1 MRLARRTWTLAEP
14 WGRGRTLTSLVALLV
29 AAVAALAVSG
39 SLSRNALNIGGTLF
53 VYIALAEAW
62 NILAGMSG
70 QVSLGVGAFVGIG
83 AYSMGLVM
91 VHDGFGMLAGLAV
104 AAGAGGLLG
113 LFLVVPLLRL
123 RGDYFAVGTLAAA
136 LALQAWLL
144 NWNFAGGSTGLSL
157 PIAGIP
163 SLEGLYQLG
172 VIVGVLGIGAAVVV
186 RGSRFGLRLLA
197 IREHEGA
204 AATLGVNTWRMRAGA
219 LVLSSTLTGL
229 AGGAFALMQLSFEP
243 TGMVGMN
250 WTIWALMM
258 VVIGGFGTII
268 GPIAGAVFV
277 YYVVATELASYPTLG
292 LFIEGAL
299 LIVIVRFAPRG
310 IVPLVADGVKAGIS
324 SWRPAQQDRPEAT
337 SRADAVVGADAA
349 GSGGTPG
356 PAAAGQSVLSGAPTR
371 TVGPLVVRGLQKH
384 FGSVVAT
391 DRVSFRIEPGEAV
404 GLIGPNGSGKS
415 TLLKL
420 IAGVEKPDGGSVTLG
435 ETPLAGRKPHT
446 VNRLG
451 VAVAMQVPRPFA
463 DLTVHENIRLAA
475 GHHAGHREH
484 QAAEEV
490 LDVCGLRHRARVKAG
505 SLGLLDLKR
514 LEFARALATNPAI
527 ILLDEVAAGLV
538 GEELAQVIALI
549 KRVNATGRSVI
560 VVEHVQQVI
569 SGVVDRVLV
578 LSSGKLIAEGTPAEI
593 AANAEVEQIYY
604 GTPASARPRATPAAE
619 PDRTHARRPA
629 ILEVDGVSAGYGSL
643 VALREVSLTI
653 RQTDIVS
660 VLGANGSGKSTLAGA
675 VSGQVRAIQGR
686 IRFDGHVITKTPAYD
701 RARLGICLC
710 PEGRGIFTSLT
721 VEENLLLG
729 VPLRRRRAEITPEL
743 ERVYDVLP
751 VLRARG
757 RQRAGSLSGGEQQML
772 AIGRALLMS
781 PKLLICDELS
791 LGLAPKI
798 TGELYEVLVR
808 VNQSGVAILLIEQNV
823 HRALGISTAAYVLNR
838 GQVTFAGAPGELLDD
853 KILAEAYFAS
863 GAQSAAL
870 AEPLTPPGRPAQE
883 TR

>member
-1 MRLARRTWTLAEP
+1 VRLAHRGWTLAEP
-14 WGRGRTLTSLVALLV
+14 WGRGQTLASLVALLV
-29 AAVAALAVSG
+29 ATAAALAVTN
-39 SLSRNALNIGGTLF
+39 SLSRDALNVGGTLF

-62 NILAGMSG
+62 NILAGLSG
-70 QVSLGVGAFVGIG
+70 QVSLGVGAFVGVG

-91 VHDGFGMLAGLAV
+91 VHDGFGMLAGLVV
-104 AAGAGGLLG
+104 AAGAGALLS
-113 LFLVVPLLRL
+113 LILTVPLLRL

-144 NWNFAGGSTGLSL
+144 NWNFAGGSTGLNL
-157 PIAGIP
+157 PVAGIP
-163 SLEGLYQLG
+163 GLGGLYQLG
-172 VIVGVLGIGAAVVV
+172 VVVGALGIGVAVLV

-219 LVLSSTLTGL
+219 LLLSGTLTGL

-243 TGMVGMN
+243 TGIVGMN

-258 VVIGGFGTII
+258 VVIGGFGTIT
-268 GPIAGAVFV
+268 GPIAGAIFV

-299 LIVIVRFAPRG
+299 LIIIVRFAPRG
-310 IVPLVADGVKAGIS
+310 VVPLVVDGVKAGIS
-324 SWRPAQQDRPEAT
+324 RWRPASPDRPMAGTAT
-337 SRADAVVGADAA
+337 
-349 GSGGTPG
+349 
-356 PAAAGQSVLSGAPTR
+356 AAAPADHDVLSGALSRP
-371 TVGPLVVRGLQKH
+371 VGPLVVHGLQKR

-391 DRVSFRIEPGEAV
+391 DQVSFRVEPGEAL

-420 IAGVEKPDGGSVTLG
+420 IAGVERPDGGSVSLG
-435 ETPLAGRKPHT
+435 ETPLTGKKPYA

-463 DLTVHENIRLAA
+463 DLTVIENIRLAA
-475 GHHAGHREH
+475 GHHAGHREY

-490 LDVCGLRHRARVKAG
+490 LDVCGLRHRARAKAG

-514 LEFARALATNPAI
+514 LEFARALATNPAV

-538 GEELAQVIALI
+538 GEELNEVIALI

-578 LSSGKLIAEGTPAEI
+578 LSSGKVIAEGTPAEI
-593 AANAEVEQIYY
+593 AANADVEQIYY
-604 GTPASARPRATPAAE
+604 GTRASPRPRATSAAASAE
-619 PDRTHARRPA
+619 PRPTV
-629 ILEVDGVSAGYGSL
+629 LEVAEVSAGYGSL
-643 VALREVSLTI
+643 IALRGVSLTI
-653 RQTDIVS
+653 RRNDIVS
-660 VLGANGSGKSTLAGA
+660 VLGANGSGKSTLAA
-675 VSGQVRAIQGR
+675 TVSGQVRALQGR
-686 IRFDGHVITKTPAYD
+686 ITFDGHAITKAPAYD

-710 PEGRGIFTSLT
+710 PEGRGIFTGLT
-721 VEENLLLG
+721 VEENLILG
-729 VPLRRRRAEITPEL
+729 IPLRRRRAEIAPEL
-743 ERVYDVLP
+743 ERVYDILP
-751 VLRARG
+751 VLRSRG
-757 RQRAGSLSGGEQQML
+757 RQRGGSLSGGEQQML
-772 AIGRALLMS
+772 AIGRALLMR

-808 VNQSGVAILLIEQNV
+808 VNESGVAILLIEQNV
-823 HRALGISTAAYVLNR
+823 HRALEISTAAYVLNR

-863 GAQSAAL
+863 DAQSAAP
-870 AEPLTPPGRPAQE
+870 AKPLTPPGQAVAGEPITGSGQ
-883 TR
+883 

>member
-1 MRLARRTWTLAEP
+1 VRLAHRSWSLAEP
-14 WGRGRTLTSLVALLV
+14 WGRGRTLVSLAALLV
-29 AAVAALAVSG
+29 AFAVALAVSG
-39 SLSRNALNIGGTLF
+39 SLSRNALNILGALF

-62 NILAGMSG
+62 NILAGLSG
-70 QVSLGVGAFVGIG
+70 QVSLGVGAFVGVG

-104 AAGAGGLLG
+104 AAVAGGLFG
-113 LFLVVPLLRL
+113 LLLVVPLLRL

-144 NWNFAGGSTGLSL
+144 NWSFAGGSTGLSL
-157 PIAGIP
+157 PIAGVP

-172 VIVGVLGIGAAVVV
+172 AVVGALCIGIAVVV

-204 AATLGVNTWRMRAGA
+204 AATLGVNTWRMRAAA
-219 LVLSSTLTGL
+219 LVLSSTLIGL

-243 TGMVGMN
+243 NGMVGIN

-299 LIVIVRFAPRG
+299 LILIVRFAPRG
-310 IVPLVADGVKAGIS
+310 IVPLVVDGIKAGIS
-324 SWRPAQQDRPEAT
+324 RWRPARQDRPEAT
-337 SRADAVVGADAA
+337 SPADTAVGRADPVD
-349 GSGGTPG
+349 
-356 PAAAGQSVLSGAPTR
+356 QSALAGAPGR
-371 TVGPLVVRGLQKH
+371 TVGPLVVQGLEKR

-391 DRVSFRIEPGEAV
+391 DQVSFRIESGEAV

-435 ETPLAGRKPHT
+435 ETPLGGRKPYT

-463 DLTVHENIRLAA
+463 DLTVHENVRLAA

-490 LDVCGLRHRARVKAG
+490 LDLCGLRHRARAKAG

-514 LEFARALATNPAI
+514 LEFARALATNPAV

-593 AANAEVEQIYY
+593 AANAEVGQIYY
-604 GTPASARPRATPAAE
+604 GTRVSARPRATPTAA
-619 PDRTHARRPA
+619 PAGTQARQSA

-643 VALREVSLTI
+643 VALRDVSLTI

-660 VLGANGSGKSTLAGA
+660 VLGANGSGKSTLAA
-675 VSGQVRAIQGR
+675 TVSGQVRAIQGR
-686 IRFDGHVITKTPAYD
+686 IRFDGHVITKSPAYD

-710 PEGRGIFTSLT
+710 PEGRGIFTSLS

-743 ERVYDVLP
+743 ERVYDILP
-751 VLRARG
+751 ALRSRG

-781 PKLLICDELS
+781 PRLLICDELS

-808 VNQSGVAILLIEQNV
+808 VNESGVAILLIEQNV
-823 HRALGISTAAYVLNR
+823 HRALEISTAAYVLSR

-853 KILAEAYFAS
+853 KVLAEAYFAS
-863 GAQSAAL
+863 GAQPAAL
-870 AEPLTPPGRPAQE
+870 AEPPAQGRPAQE

>member
-1 MRLARRTWTLAEP
+1 VRLAHRTWTLAEP
-14 WGRGRTLTSLVALLV
+14 WGRRRTLASLVALLV
-29 AAVAALAVSG
+29 AAMAALAVSG

-53 VYIALAEAW
+53 AYIALAEAW
-62 NILAGMSG
+62 NILAGLSG
-70 QVSLGVGAFVGIG
+70 QVSLGVGAFVGVG

-104 AAGAGGLLG
+104 AACAGGLLG
-113 LFLVVPLLRL
+113 LLLVVPLLRL

-144 NWNFAGGSTGLSL
+144 NWNFAGGSTGLSI
-157 PIAGIP
+157 PIAGVP

-172 VIVGVLGIGAAVVV
+172 VVVGVLGIGAAVVV

-197 IREHEGA
+197 IRDHEAA

-299 LIVIVRFAPRG
+299 LILIVRFAPRG
-310 IVPLVADGVKAGIS
+310 IVPLVADGIKAGTS
-324 SWRPAQQDRPEAT
+324 RWRPAQQDRPEAT
-337 SRADAVVGADAA
+337 SPADTVVGPADA
-349 GSGGTPG
+349 TG
-356 PAAAGQSVLSGAPTR
+356 PSVLSGAPGR
-371 TVGPLVVRGLQKH
+371 TVDPLVVRGLEKR

-420 IAGVEKPDGGSVTLG
+420 IAGIEKPDGGSVTLG
-435 ETPLAGRKPHT
+435 ETPLGGRKPYT

-463 DLTVHENIRLAA
+463 DLTVHENVRLAA

-514 LEFARALATNPAI
+514 LEFARALATNPAV

-560 VVEHVQQVI
+560 IVEHVQQVI

-604 GTPASARPRATPAAE
+604 GTRASARPRATPTAE
-619 PDRTHARRPA
+619 PAGTEVRQPT
-629 ILEVDGVSAGYGSL
+629 ILDVDGVSAGYGSL
-643 VALREVSLTI
+643 VALRDVSLTI
-653 RQTDIVS
+653 RQPDIVS
-660 VLGANGSGKSTLAGA
+660 VLGANGSGKSTLAA
-675 VSGQVRAIQGR
+675 TVSGQVRAIQGR
-686 IRFDGHVITKTPAYD
+686 IRFDGRVITKTPAYD

-710 PEGRGIFTSLT
+710 PEGRGIFTSLS

-751 VLRARG
+751 VLRSRG

-808 VNQSGVAILLIEQNV
+808 VNESGVAIMLIEQNV
-823 HRALGISTAAYVLNR
+823 HRALEISTAAYVLNR

-853 KILAEAYFAS
+853 RVLAEAYFAS

-870 AEPLTPPGRPAQE
+870 AEPRSPQGRPAQE

>member
-1 MRLARRTWTLAEP
+1 MRLAHRSWTLAEP
-14 WGRGRTLTSLVALLV
+14 WGRGQTLASLVTLLV
-29 AAVAALAVSG
+29 ATAAALAVTN
-39 SLSRNALNIGGTLF
+39 SLSRNALNVGGTLF

-62 NILAGMSG
+62 NILAGLSG
-70 QVSLGVGAFVGIG
+70 QVSLGVGAFVGVG
-83 AYSMGLVM
+83 AYAMGLVM
-91 VHDGFGMLAGLAV
+91 VHDGFGTLAGLAV
-104 AAGAGGLLG
+104 AAGAGALLS
-113 LFLVVPLLRL
+113 LLLVVPLLRL

-144 NWNFAGGSTGLSL
+144 NWNFAGGSTGLNL
-157 PIAGIP
+157 PVAGIP
-163 SLEGLYQLG
+163 GLGGLYQLG
-172 VIVGVLGIGAAVVV
+172 VVVGALGIGVAVLV

-219 LVLSSTLTGL
+219 LLLSGTLTGL

-243 TGMVGMN
+243 TGIVGMN

-258 VVIGGFGTII
+258 VVIGGFGTIT
-268 GPIAGAVFV
+268 GPIAGAIFV

-299 LIVIVRFAPRG
+299 LILIVRFAPRG
-310 IVPLVADGVKAGIS
+310 VVPLVVDGVKAGIS
-324 SWRPAQQDRPEAT
+324 HWRPASPDRPTA
-337 SRADAVVGADAA
+337 
-349 GSGGTPG
+349 GTPAVAA
-356 PAAAGQSVLSGAPTR
+356 PADHDVLSGALSRP
-371 TVGPLVVRGLQKH
+371 VGPLVVHGLQKR

-391 DRVSFRIEPGEAV
+391 DQVSFRVEPGEAL

-420 IAGVEKPDGGSVTLG
+420 IAGVERPDGGSVSLG
-435 ETPLAGRKPHT
+435 ETPLAGKKPYV

-451 VAVAMQVPRPFA
+451 VAVAMQVPQPFA
-463 DLTVHENIRLAA
+463 DLTVIENIRLAA

-490 LDVCGLRHRARVKAG
+490 LDVCGLRHRARAKAG

-514 LEFARALATNPAI
+514 LEFARALATNPAV

-538 GEELAQVIALI
+538 GEELNQVIALI

-578 LSSGKLIAEGTPAEI
+578 LSSGKVIAEGTPAEI

-604 GTPASARPRATPAAE
+604 GARASARPRATSAAASAE
-619 PDRTHARRPA
+619 PQPTV
-629 ILEVDGVSAGYGSL
+629 LEVAGVSAGYGSL
-643 VALREVSLTI
+643 IALRGVSLTI
-653 RQTDIVS
+653 RRNDIVS
-660 VLGANGSGKSTLAGA
+660 VLGANGSGKSTLAA
-675 VSGQVRAIQGR
+675 TVSGQVRALQGR
-686 IRFDGHVITKTPAYD
+686 ITFDGHAITKTPAYD

-710 PEGRGIFTSLT
+710 PEGRGIFTGLS
-721 VEENLLLG
+721 VEENLILG
-729 VPLRRRRAEITPEL
+729 IPLRRRRAEIAPEL
-743 ERVYDVLP
+743 ERVYDILP
-751 VLRARG
+751 VLRSRG
-757 RQRAGSLSGGEQQML
+757 RQRGGSLSGGEQQML
-772 AIGRALLMS
+772 AIGRALLMR

-808 VNQSGVAILLIEQNV
+808 VNESGVAILLIEQNV
-823 HRALGISTAAYVLNR
+823 HRALEISTAAYVLNR
-838 GQVTFAGAPGELLDD
+838 GQVTFAGAPRELLDD
-853 KILAEAYFAS
+853 KVLAEAYFAS
-863 GAQSAAL
+863 GAQSAAP
-870 AEPLTPPGRPAQE
+870 AKPLTPQGRPSQE
-883 TR
+883 NR

>member
-1 MRLARRTWTLAEP
+1 MRLAHRSWTLAEP
-14 WGRGRTLTSLVALLV
+14 WGRGQTLASLVTLLV
-29 AAVAALAVSG
+29 ATAAALAVTN
-39 SLSRNALNIGGTLF
+39 SLSRNALNVGGTLF

-62 NILAGMSG
+62 NILAGLSG
-70 QVSLGVGAFVGIG
+70 QVSLGVGAFVGVG

-91 VHDGFGMLAGLAV
+91 VHDGFGTLAGLAV
-104 AAGAGGLLG
+104 AAGAGALLS
-113 LFLVVPLLRL
+113 LLLVVPLLRL

-144 NWNFAGGSTGLSL
+144 NWNFAGGSTGLNL
-157 PIAGIP
+157 PVAGIP
-163 SLEGLYQLG
+163 GLGGLYQLG
-172 VIVGVLGIGAAVVV
+172 VVVGALGIGVAVLV

-219 LVLSSTLTGL
+219 LLLSGTLTGL

-243 TGMVGMN
+243 TGIVGMN

-258 VVIGGFGTII
+258 VVIGGFGTIT
-268 GPIAGAVFV
+268 GPIAGAIFV

-299 LIVIVRFAPRG
+299 LILIVRFAPRG
-310 IVPLVADGVKAGIS
+310 VVPLVVDGVKAGIS
-324 SWRPAQQDRPEAT
+324 HWRPASPDRPTA
-337 SRADAVVGADAA
+337 
-349 GSGGTPG
+349 GTPAVAA
-356 PAAAGQSVLSGAPTR
+356 PADHDVLSGALSRP
-371 TVGPLVVRGLQKH
+371 VGPLVVHGLQKR

-391 DRVSFRIEPGEAV
+391 DQVSFRVEPGEAL

-420 IAGVEKPDGGSVTLG
+420 IAGVERPDGGSVSLG
-435 ETPLAGRKPHT
+435 ETPLAGKKPYV

-451 VAVAMQVPRPFA
+451 VAVAMQVPQPFA
-463 DLTVHENIRLAA
+463 DLTVIENIRLAA

-490 LDVCGLRHRARVKAG
+490 LDVCGLRHRARAKAG

-514 LEFARALATNPAI
+514 LEFARALATNPAV

-538 GEELAQVIALI
+538 GEELNQVIALI

-578 LSSGKLIAEGTPAEI
+578 LSSGKVIAEGTPAEI

-604 GTPASARPRATPAAE
+604 GARASARPRATSAAASAE
-619 PDRTHARRPA
+619 PQPTV
-629 ILEVDGVSAGYGSL
+629 LEVAGVSAGYGSL
-643 VALREVSLTI
+643 IALRGVSLTI
-653 RQTDIVS
+653 RRNDIVS
-660 VLGANGSGKSTLAGA
+660 VLGANGSGKSTLAA
-675 VSGQVRAIQGR
+675 TVSGQVRALQGR
-686 IRFDGHVITKTPAYD
+686 ITFDGHAITKTPAYD

-710 PEGRGIFTSLT
+710 PEGRGIFTGLS
-721 VEENLLLG
+721 VEENLILG
-729 VPLRRRRAEITPEL
+729 IPLRRRRAEIAPEL
-743 ERVYDVLP
+743 ERVYDILP
-751 VLRARG
+751 VLRSRG
-757 RQRAGSLSGGEQQML
+757 RQRGGSLSGGEQQML
-772 AIGRALLMS
+772 AIGRALLMR

-808 VNQSGVAILLIEQNV
+808 VNESGVAILLIEQNV
-823 HRALGISTAAYVLNR
+823 HRALEISTAAYVLNR
-838 GQVTFAGAPGELLDD
+838 GQVTFAGAPRELLDD
-853 KILAEAYFAS
+853 KVLAEAYFAS
-863 GAQSAAL
+863 GAQSAAP
-870 AEPLTPPGRPAQE
+870 AKPLTPQGRPSQE
-883 TR
+883 NR

>member
-1 MRLARRTWTLAEP
+1 MRLAHRTWTLAEP
-14 WGRGRTLTSLVALLV
+14 WGRARTLASLAALLV
-29 AAVAALAVSG
+29 ATAAALAVSG
-39 SLSRNALNIGGTLF
+39 SLSRSALNIGGTLF

-62 NILAGMSG
+62 NILAGLSG
-70 QVSLGVGAFVGIG
+70 QVSLGVGAFVGVG

-104 AAGAGGLLG
+104 AAGAGALLG
-113 LFLVVPLLRL
+113 LLLVVPLLRL

-172 VIVGVLGIGAAVVV
+172 VVVGVLGIGAAVVV

-299 LIVIVRFAPRG
+299 LILIVRFAPRG
-310 IVPLVADGVKAGIS
+310 IVPLVVDGIKAGMS
-324 SWRPAQQDRPEAT
+324 RWRPAPQHRPEAT
-337 SRADAVVGADAA
+337 SRADAVR
-349 GSGGTPG
+349 
-356 PAAAGQSVLSGAPTR
+356 QSALSGAPGR
-371 TVGPLVVRGLQKH
+371 TVGPLVVQGLEKR
-384 FGSVVAT
+384 FGSVVAA

-435 ETPLAGRKPHT
+435 GTPLGGRKPYT

-463 DLTVHENIRLAA
+463 DLTVHENVRLAA

-514 LEFARALATNPAI
+514 LEFARALATNPVV

-578 LSSGKLIAEGTPAEI
+578 LSSGKLIAAGTPAEI
-593 AANAEVEQIYY
+593 AANAEVAQIYY
-604 GTPASARPRATPAAE
+604 GTRATARPLATPAAE
-619 PDRTHARRPA
+619 LAGTQARQPA

-643 VALREVSLTI
+643 VALRDVSLTI

-660 VLGANGSGKSTLAGA
+660 VLGANGSGKSTLAA
-675 VSGQVRAIQGR
+675 TVSGQVRAIQGR

-701 RARLGICLC
+701 RARQGICLC
-710 PEGRGIFTSLT
+710 PEGRGIFSGLT

-743 ERVYDVLP
+743 ERVYDILP
-751 VLRARG
+751 ALRSRG

-772 AIGRALLMS
+772 AIGRAFLMS

-808 VNQSGVAILLIEQNV
+808 VNESGVAILLIEQNV
-823 HRALGISTAAYVLNR
+823 HRALEISTAAYVLNR

-853 KILAEAYFAS
+853 KVLAEAYFAS

-870 AEPLTPPGRPAQE
+870 AEPLTPQGRPAQE

>member
-1 MRLARRTWTLAEP
+1 VRLAHRTWTLAEP
-14 WGRGRTLTSLVALLV
+14 WGRGRTLASLAALLV
-29 AAVAALAVSG
+29 ATAAALAVSG
-39 SLSRNALNIGGTLF
+39 SLSRSALNIGGTLF

-62 NILAGMSG
+62 NILAGLSG
-70 QVSLGVGAFVGIG
+70 QVSLGVGAFVGVG

-113 LFLVVPLLRL
+113 LLLVVPLLRL

-157 PIAGIP
+157 PIAGVP

-172 VIVGVLGIGAAVVV
+172 VVVGVLGIGAAVVV

-197 IREHEGA
+197 IRDHEGA

-299 LIVIVRFAPRG
+299 LILIVRFAPRG
-310 IVPLVADGVKAGIS
+310 IVPLVADGIKAGTS
-324 SWRPAQQDRPEAT
+324 RWRPAQQDRPEAA
-337 SRADAVVGADAA
+337 SPAD
-349 GSGGTPG
+349 
-356 PAAAGQSVLSGAPTR
+356 AGQSVLSGAPGR
-371 TVGPLVVRGLQKH
+371 TVDPLIVRGLEKR

-420 IAGVEKPDGGSVTLG
+420 IAGIEKPDGGSVTLG
-435 ETPLAGRKPHT
+435 ETPLGGKKPYT

-463 DLTVHENIRLAA
+463 DLTVHENVRLAA

-514 LEFARALATNPAI
+514 LEFARALATNPAV

-560 VVEHVQQVI
+560 IVEHVQQVI

-604 GTPASARPRATPAAE
+604 GTRASARPRATPAAE
-619 PDRTHARRPA
+619 PAGTEVRQPT
-629 ILEVDGVSAGYGSL
+629 ILDVDGVSAGYGSL
-643 VALREVSLTI
+643 VALRDVSLTI
-653 RQTDIVS
+653 RQADIVS
-660 VLGANGSGKSTLAGA
+660 VLGANGSGKSTLAA
-675 VSGQVRAIQGR
+675 TVSGQVRAIQGR
-686 IRFDGHVITKTPAYD
+686 ITFDGRVITKTPAYD

-710 PEGRGIFTSLT
+710 PEGRGIFTSLS

-743 ERVYDVLP
+743 ERVCDVLP
-751 VLRARG
+751 VLRSRG

-808 VNQSGVAILLIEQNV
+808 VNESGVAILLIEQNV
-823 HRALGISTAAYVLNR
+823 HRALEISTAAYVLNR

-853 KILAEAYFAS
+853 RVLAEAYFAS

-870 AEPLTPPGRPAQE
+870 AEPRSSQGRPAQE

>member
-1 MRLARRTWTLAEP
+1 MRPAHRTWSLTEP
-14 WGRGRTLTSLVALLV
+14 WGRGQTSASLVTLLV
-29 AAVAALAVSG
+29 ATAVALAVTNG
-39 SLSRNALNIGGTLF
+39 LSPNALNIGGTLF
-53 VYIALAEAW
+53 IYIALAEAW
-62 NILAGMSG
+62 NILAGLSG
-70 QVSLGVGAFVGIG
+70 QVSLGVGAFVGVG
-83 AYSMGLVM
+83 AYAMGLVM

-104 AAGAGGLLG
+104 AAAAGALLS
-113 LFLVVPLLRL
+113 LLLTVPLLRL

-144 NWNFAGGSTGLSL
+144 NWNFAGGSTGLNL
-157 PIAGIP
+157 PVAGIP
-163 SLEGLYQLG
+163 GLGGLYQLG
-172 VIVGVLGIGAAVVV
+172 VVVGALGIGAAVLV

-219 LVLSSTLTGL
+219 LLLSGTLTGL

-243 TGMVGMN
+243 NGIVGMN

-258 VVIGGFGTII
+258 VVIGGFGTIT
-268 GPIAGAVFV
+268 GPIAGAIFV

-292 LFIEGAL
+292 LFIEGTL
-299 LIVIVRFAPRG
+299 LILIVRFAPRG
-310 IVPLVADGVKAGIS
+310 VVPLVADGVKAGWS
-324 SWRPAQQDRPEAT
+324 RWRPAPGQPA
-337 SRADAVVGADAA
+337 RAAR
-349 GSGGTPG
+349 G
-356 PAAAGQSVLSGAPTR
+356 PAAAPGQDVLSGALTR
-371 TVGPLVVRGLQKH
+371 AVGPLVVQGLQKR

-391 DRVSFRIEPGEAV
+391 DGVSFRVEPGEAV

-420 IAGVEKPDGGSVTLG
+420 IAGVERPDGGSVTLG
-435 ETPLAGRKPHT
+435 EIPLAGRKPYV

-463 DLTVHENIRLAA
+463 DLTVIENIRLAA

-490 LDVCGLRHRARVKAG
+490 LDVCGLRHRARAKAG

-514 LEFARALATNPAI
+514 LEFARALATNPAV

-578 LSSGKLIAEGTPAEI
+578 LSSGKVIAEGTPAEI

-604 GTPASARPRATPAAE
+604 GTPASARPRPAPAAE
-619 PDRTHARRPA
+619 PAGTRAPAPA

-643 VALREVSLTI
+643 IALRDVSLTI

-660 VLGANGSGKSTLAGA
+660 VLGANGSGKSTLAA
-675 VSGQVRAIQGR
+675 TVSGQVRAIRGR

-729 VPLRRRRAEITPEL
+729 VPLRRRRAEITPDL
-743 ERVYDVLP
+743 ERVYDILP
-751 VLRARG
+751 VLAARG
-757 RQRAGSLSGGEQQML
+757 RQRGGSLSGGEQQML

-823 HRALGISTAAYVLNR
+823 HRALEISTAAYVLNR
-838 GQVTFAGAPGELLDD
+838 GQVTFAGDPGELLDD
-853 KILAEAYFAS
+853 KVLAEAYFAS
-863 GAQSAAL
+863 GAQSVL
-870 AEPLTPPGRPAQE
+870 
-883 TR
+883 

>member
-1 MRLARRTWTLAEP
+1 VRLAHRTWSMAEP
-14 WGRGRTLTSLVALLV
+14 WGRGQTSASLATLLV
-29 AAVAALAVSG
+29 ATAVALAVTNG
-39 SLSRNALNIGGTLF
+39 LSPNALNIGGTLF
-53 VYIALAEAW
+53 IYIALAEAW
-62 NILAGMSG
+62 NILAGLSG

-83 AYSMGLVM
+83 AYAMGLVM

-104 AAGAGGLLG
+104 AAAAGALLS
-113 LFLVVPLLRL
+113 LLLVVPLLRL

-144 NWNFAGGSTGLSL
+144 NWNFAGGSTGLNL
-157 PIAGIP
+157 PVAGIP
-163 SLEGLYQLG
+163 GLGGLYQLG
-172 VIVGVLGIGAAVVV
+172 VVVGALGIGAAVLV

-219 LVLSSTLTGL
+219 LVLSGTLTGL

-243 TGMVGMN
+243 NGIVGMN

-258 VVIGGFGTII
+258 VVIGGFGTIT
-268 GPIAGAVFV
+268 GPIAGAIFV

-299 LIVIVRFAPRG
+299 LILIVRFAPRG
-310 IVPLVADGVKAGIS
+310 VVPLVVDGVKAGIS
-324 SWRPAQQDRPEAT
+324 RWRPAPEQSARADRPVD
-337 SRADAVVGADAA
+337 R
-349 GSGGTPG
+349 G
-356 PAAAGQSVLSGAPTR
+356 PAAAADQDVLSGALTR
-371 TVGPLVVRGLQKH
+371 PVGPLVVRGLQKR

-391 DRVSFRIEPGEAV
+391 DGVSFRVEPGEAV

-420 IAGVEKPDGGSVTLG
+420 IAGVERPDGGAVTLG
-435 ETPLAGRKPHT
+435 ETPLAGRKPYV

-463 DLTVHENIRLAA
+463 DLTVIENIRLAA

-514 LEFARALATNPAI
+514 LEFARALATNPAV

-538 GEELAQVIALI
+538 GEELGQVIALI

-578 LSSGKLIAEGTPAEI
+578 LSSGKVIAEGTPAEI

-604 GTPASARPRATPAAE
+604 GTPASARPRAAPAAG
-619 PDRTHARRPA
+619 PAGTQAPAPA

-643 VALREVSLTI
+643 IALRDVSLTI

-660 VLGANGSGKSTLAGA
+660 VLGANGSGKSTLAA
-675 VSGQVRAIQGR
+675 TVSGQVRAIQGR
-686 IRFDGHVITKTPAYD
+686 IRFDGHVITKAPAYD

-710 PEGRGIFTSLT
+710 PEGRGIFTGLT

-743 ERVYDVLP
+743 ERVYDILP

-757 RQRAGSLSGGEQQML
+757 RQRGGSLSGGEQQML

-808 VNQSGVAILLIEQNV
+808 VNQSGVAVLLIEQNV
-823 HRALGISTAAYVLNR
+823 HRALEISTAAYVLNR
-838 GQVTFAGAPGELLDD
+838 GQVTFAGDPGALLDD
-853 KILAEAYFAS
+853 KVLAEAYFAS
-863 GAQSAAL
+863 AVPSAVSRADS
-870 AEPLTPPGRPAQE
+870 
-883 TR
+883 

>member
-14 WGRGRTLTSLVALLV
+14 WGRGRTLASLVALLV
-29 AAVAALAVSG
+29 AAAAAVAVSG
-39 SLSRNALNIGGTLF
+39 SLSRSALNIGGTLF

-62 NILAGMSG
+62 NILAGLSG
-70 QVSLGVGAFVGIG
+70 QVSLGVGAFVGVG

-113 LFLVVPLLRL
+113 LLLVVPLLRL

-157 PIAGIP
+157 PIAGVP

-172 VIVGVLGIGAAVVV
+172 VVVGVLGIGAAVVV

-197 IREHEGA
+197 IREHEEA

-243 TGMVGMN
+243 NGMVGMN

-258 VVIGGFGTII
+258 VVIGGFGTIT

-299 LIVIVRFAPRG
+299 LILIVRFAPRG
-310 IVPLVADGVKAGIS
+310 IVPLVVDGVKAGIS
-324 SWRPAQQDRPEAT
+324 RWRPAAART
-337 SRADAVVGADAA
+337 SRAAPARTPPEAA
-349 GSGGTPG
+349 EPLARR
-356 PAAAGQSVLSGAPTR
+356 PPQSVLSGAPSR

-435 ETPLAGRKPHT
+435 ETPLGGRKPYT

-475 GHHAGHREH
+475 GHHAGHRER

-490 LDVCGLRHRARVKAG
+490 LDVCGLRHRARMKAG

-514 LEFARALATNPAI
+514 LEFARALATNPAV

-619 PDRTHARRPA
+619 PAGTQARQPA

-643 VALREVSLTI
+643 VALRDVSLTI

-660 VLGANGSGKSTLAGA
+660 VLGANGSGKSTLAA
-675 VSGQVRAIQGR
+675 TVSGQVRAIQGR
-686 IRFDGHVITKTPAYD
+686 IRFDGRVITKTPAYD

-743 ERVYDVLP
+743 ERVYDILP
-751 VLRARG
+751 VLRSRG

-808 VNQSGVAILLIEQNV
+808 VNESGVAILLIEQNV
-823 HRALGISTAAYVLNR
+823 HRALEISTAAYVLNR

-853 KILAEAYFAS
+853 KVLAEAYFAS

-870 AEPLTPPGRPAQE
+870 AEPLTPQGRPPQE
-883 TR
+883 TL

>member
-1 MRLARRTWTLAEP
+1 
-14 WGRGRTLTSLVALLV
+14 
-29 AAVAALAVSG
+29 
-39 SLSRNALNIGGTLF
+39 
-53 VYIALAEAW
+53 
-62 NILAGMSG
+62 
-70 QVSLGVGAFVGIG
+70 
-83 AYSMGLVM
+83 
-91 VHDGFGMLAGLAV
+91 
-104 AAGAGGLLG
+104 
-113 LFLVVPLLRL
+113 
-123 RGDYFAVGTLAAA
+123 
-136 LALQAWLL
+136 
-144 NWNFAGGSTGLSL
+144 
-157 PIAGIP
+157 
-163 SLEGLYQLG
+163 
-172 VIVGVLGIGAAVVV
+172 
-186 RGSRFGLRLLA
+186 
-197 IREHEGA
+197 
-204 AATLGVNTWRMRAGA
+204 MRAGA

-243 TGMVGMN
+243 NGMVGMN

-299 LIVIVRFAPRG
+299 LILIVRFAPRG
-310 IVPLVADGVKAGIS
+310 IVPLVADGIKAGIS
-324 SWRPAQQDRPEAT
+324 RWRPAQQDRPEAT
-337 SRADAVVGADAA
+337 SPAD
-349 GSGGTPG
+349 
-356 PAAAGQSVLSGAPTR
+356 AAGQSVLSGAPGR
-371 TVGPLVVRGLQKH
+371 TVGPLVVRGLEKR

-435 ETPLAGRKPHT
+435 DTPLGGRKPYT

-463 DLTVHENIRLAA
+463 DLTVHENVRLAA

-514 LEFARALATNPAI
+514 LEFARALATNPAV

-604 GTPASARPRATPAAE
+604 GTRASARPRATPTAA
-619 PDRTHARRPA
+619 PAGTQARQSA

-643 VALREVSLTI
+643 VALRGVSLTI

-660 VLGANGSGKSTLAGA
+660 VLGANGSGKSTLAA
-675 VSGQVRAIQGR
+675 TVTGQVRAIQGR
-686 IRFDGHVITKTPAYD
+686 IRFDGQVITKTPTYD

-710 PEGRGIFTSLT
+710 PEGRGIFTGLT

-729 VPLRRRRAEITPEL
+729 VPLRRRRAEIATEL
-743 ERVYDVLP
+743 ERVYDILP
-751 VLRARG
+751 VLRSRG

-781 PKLLICDELS
+781 PRLLICDELS

-808 VNQSGVAILLIEQNV
+808 VNESGVAILLIEQNV
-823 HRALGISTAAYVLNR
+823 HRALEISSAAYVLNR
-838 GQVTFAGAPGELLDD
+838 GQVTFAGAPGELFDD
-853 KILAEAYFAS
+853 KVLAEAYFAS
-863 GAQSAAL
+863 GAPSAAL
-870 AEPLTPPGRPAQE
+870 AEPRAPQGRPAQE
-883 TR
+883 TQ

>member
-1 MRLARRTWTLAEP
+1 MRPAHRTWSLAEP
-14 WGRGRTLTSLVALLV
+14 WGRGQTSASLVTLLV
-29 AAVAALAVSG
+29 ATVVALAATNG
-39 SLSRNALNIGGTLF
+39 LSPNALNIGGTLF
-53 VYIALAEAW
+53 IYIALAEAW
-62 NILAGMSG
+62 NILAGLSG

-83 AYSMGLVM
+83 AYAMGLVM

-104 AAGAGGLLG
+104 AAAAGALLS
-113 LFLVVPLLRL
+113 LLLVVPLLRL

-144 NWNFAGGSTGLSL
+144 NWNFAGGSTGLNL
-157 PIAGIP
+157 PVAGIP
-163 SLEGLYQLG
+163 GLGGLYQLG
-172 VIVGVLGIGAAVVV
+172 VVVGALGIGAAVLV

-219 LVLSSTLTGL
+219 LLLSGTLTGL

-243 TGMVGMN
+243 NGIVGMN

-258 VVIGGFGTII
+258 VVIGGFGTIT
-268 GPIAGAVFV
+268 GPIAGAIFV

-299 LIVIVRFAPRG
+299 LILIVRFAPRG
-310 IVPLVADGVKAGIS
+310 VVPLVVDGVKAGWS
-324 SWRPAQQDRPEAT
+324 RWRPAPDQPARAARADRP
-337 SRADAVVGADAA
+337 ADR
-349 GSGGTPG
+349 G
-356 PAAAGQSVLSGAPTR
+356 PAAAAGQDVLSGALTR
-371 TVGPLVVRGLQKH
+371 AVGPLVVQGLQKR

-391 DRVSFRIEPGEAV
+391 DGVSFRVEPGEAV

-420 IAGVEKPDGGSVTLG
+420 IAGVERPDGGSVTLG
-435 ETPLAGRKPHT
+435 GTPLAGRKPYV

-463 DLTVHENIRLAA
+463 DLTVIENIRLAA

-490 LDVCGLRHRARVKAG
+490 LDVCGLRHRARAKAG

-514 LEFARALATNPAI
+514 LEFARALATNPAV

-578 LSSGKLIAEGTPAEI
+578 LSSGKLIAEGTPAEV

-604 GTPASARPRATPAAE
+604 GTPASARPRPAPAAE
-619 PDRTHARRPA
+619 RAGTQTPPPA

-643 VALREVSLTI
+643 VALRDVSLTI

-660 VLGANGSGKSTLAGA
+660 VLGANGSGKSTLAA
-675 VSGQVRAIQGR
+675 TVSGQVRALQGR
-686 IRFDGHVITKTPAYD
+686 ITFDGHVITKTPVYD

-710 PEGRGIFTSLT
+710 PEGRGIFTGLT

-729 VPLRRRRAEITPEL
+729 VPLRRRRADITPEL
-743 ERVYDVLP
+743 ERVYDILP

-757 RQRAGSLSGGEQQML
+757 RQRGGSLSGGEQQML

-823 HRALGISTAAYVLNR
+823 HRALEISTAAYVLNR
-838 GQVTFAGAPGELLDD
+838 GQVTFAGDPGELLDD
-853 KILAEAYFAS
+853 KVLAQAYFAS
-863 GAQSAAL
+863 GAQSAVSRADS
-870 AEPLTPPGRPAQE
+870 A
-883 TR
+883 

>member
-1 MRLARRTWTLAEP
+1 VRLAHRSWSLAEP
-14 WGRGRTLTSLVALLV
+14 WGRGRTLVSLAALLV
-29 AAVAALAVSG
+29 AFAVALAVSG
-39 SLSRNALNIGGTLF
+39 SLSRNALNILGALF

-62 NILAGMSG
+62 NILAGLSG
-70 QVSLGVGAFVGIG
+70 QVSLGVGAFVGVG

-104 AAGAGGLLG
+104 AAVAGGLFG
-113 LFLVVPLLRL
+113 LLLVVPLLRL

-144 NWNFAGGSTGLSL
+144 NWSFAGGSTGLSL
-157 PIAGIP
+157 PIAGVP

-172 VIVGVLGIGAAVVV
+172 AVVGALCIGIAVVV

-204 AATLGVNTWRMRAGA
+204 AATLGVNTWRMRAAA
-219 LVLSSTLTGL
+219 LVLSSTLIGL

-243 TGMVGMN
+243 NGMVGIN

-299 LIVIVRFAPRG
+299 LILIVRFAPRG
-310 IVPLVADGVKAGIS
+310 IVPLVVDGIKAGIS
-324 SWRPAQQDRPEAT
+324 RWRPARQDRPEAT
-337 SRADAVVGADAA
+337 SPADTAVGRADPVD
-349 GSGGTPG
+349 
-356 PAAAGQSVLSGAPTR
+356 QSALAGAPGR
-371 TVGPLVVRGLQKH
+371 TVGPLVVQGLEKR

-391 DRVSFRIEPGEAV
+391 DQVSFRIESGEAV

-435 ETPLAGRKPHT
+435 ETPLGGRKPYT

-463 DLTVHENIRLAA
+463 DLTVHENVRLAA

-490 LDVCGLRHRARVKAG
+490 LDLCGLRHRARAKAG

-514 LEFARALATNPAI
+514 LEFARALATNPAV

-593 AANAEVEQIYY
+593 AANAEVGQIYY
-604 GTPASARPRATPAAE
+604 GTRVSARPRATPTAA
-619 PDRTHARRPA
+619 PAGTQARQSA

-643 VALREVSLTI
+643 VALRDVSLTI

-660 VLGANGSGKSTLAGA
+660 VLGANGSGKSTLAA
-675 VSGQVRAIQGR
+675 TVSGQVRAIQGR
-686 IRFDGHVITKTPAYD
+686 IRFDGHVITKSPAYD

-710 PEGRGIFTSLT
+710 PEGRGIFTSLS

-743 ERVYDVLP
+743 ERVYDILP
-751 VLRARG
+751 ALRSRG

-781 PKLLICDELS
+781 PRLLICDELS

-808 VNQSGVAILLIEQNV
+808 VNESGVAILLIEQNV
-823 HRALGISTAAYVLNR
+823 HRALEISTAAYVLSR
-838 GQVTFAGAPGELLDD
+838 GQMTFAGAPGELLDD
-853 KILAEAYFAS
+853 KVLAEAYFAS
-863 GAQSAAL
+863 GAQPAAL
-870 AEPLTPPGRPAQE
+870 AEPPAQGRPAQE